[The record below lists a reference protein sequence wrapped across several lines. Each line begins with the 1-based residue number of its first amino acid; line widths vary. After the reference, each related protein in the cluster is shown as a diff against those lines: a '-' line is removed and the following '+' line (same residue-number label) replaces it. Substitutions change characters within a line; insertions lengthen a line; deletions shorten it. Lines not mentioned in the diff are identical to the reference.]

1 MRNFTWI
8 ILCLAGLF
16 FAACNVTQSVH
27 FNRDYS
33 GDFKVVLDMS
43 DLLDLSSEL
52 GESEES
58 VEGGISDLSSEFDSA
73 AIAEQINAIEGISS
87 ASVSLSDL
95 GEMVIQYEFDDV
107 DALSRAL
114 ANMGEAMQN
123 NSGGLQDPASFFD
136 NPELPDREALQADM
150 EQSRP
155 APPQF
160 VRKGKMITHSSSGM
174 GDNPMMEG
182 FEMEDEESLEMA
194 SSFVDFTL
202 ILSSDRK
209 IKDLDVTDG
218 LEVIQ
223 QDHNSVTMRLDMVK
237 LIKEKGYT
245 VNMRLK

>member
-1 MRNFTWI
+1 MRNFTWF
-8 ILCLAGLF
+8 ILCFAGLF

-33 GDFKVVLDMS
+33 GDFKVVMDIS

-52 GESEES
+52 GMSEES
-58 VEGGISDLSSEFDSA
+58 MEGGDTDLSSEFDSA
-73 AIAEQINAIEGISS
+73 DIAEQINAIEGISS

-107 DALSRAL
+107 DALNRAL
-114 ANMGEAMQN
+114 ANMGEAMQS
-123 NSGGLQDPASFFD
+123 NSGGLQDPVSFFD
-136 NPELPDREALQADM
+136 NPEEPDQEAIQAET
-150 EQSRP
+150 EQSKP

-160 VRKGKMITHSSSGM
+160 VRKGKMITHTASGV

-182 FEMEDEESLEMA
+182 FEMEDEESLEMVSA
-194 SSFVDFTL
+194 FVDFTL

-209 IKDLDVTDG
+209 IKDLDVIGG

-223 QDHNSVTMRLDMVK
+223 QDHNSVTMRLDMVEM
-237 LIKEKGYT
+237 IKEKGYT